1 MSSVISSSGALADS
15 SRLVLLFT
23 VISIIVHAALAAFA
37 YKLDIFSTD
46 EVDSIPAEA
55 IHVSI
60 VVPAPVTP
68 PTPIKPPAPIKP
80 PTPKPE
86 QITKRKI
93 ISKVPSPKK
102 TRVKPTPVKKVV
114 KPIPPKVI
122 PKKAA
127 SPLPIPVSKPA
138 VFTTPQPS
146 YQPKPKYPSL
156 ARRRGIEGS
165 VIFDISVAND
175 GRVTQATLIQSSGS
189 SLLDRSASKAI
200 KTWRFPASKFNSLS
214 SFKQKIEFRLNKY

>member
-37 YKLDIFSTD
+37 YKLGIFSTD
-46 EVDSIPAEA
+46 DIDSIPAEA

-68 PTPIKPPAPIKP
+68 PTPIKPP
-80 PTPKPE
+80 TPKPE

-93 ISKVPSPKK
+93 ISKAPSPKK

-175 GRVTQATLIQSSGS
+175 GRVTRATIIQSSGS